1 MYARCGIARKKKFQI
16 ANNFTPWKQNGG
28 GERQC
33 LNETVIGFAGF
44 RTTAAVA
51 YNSWRMTSAVPADGR
66 AALPQGTSES
76 EMGRILAI
84 DYGRRRIGLAL
95 SDELGATAQPL
106 LTIERTNRRELLR
119 RLREICVKHKVAH
132 IVVGHPLHMTG
143 EAGEM
148 AAEAAAFA
156 MRLSKEVRIETE
168 LVDERL
174 TTWEARETMMETKS
188 RRKGE
193 PIDAIAAAVL
203 LRDYL
208 ESHSEK
214 ISHDNR
220 RKRSES

>member
-1 MYARCGIARKKKFQI
+1 
-16 ANNFTPWKQNGG
+16 
-28 GERQC
+28 
-33 LNETVIGFAGF
+33 
-44 RTTAAVA
+44 
-51 YNSWRMTSAVPADGR
+51 
-66 AALPQGTSES
+66 
-76 EMGRILAI
+76 MGRILAI
-84 DYGRRRIGLAL
+84 DYGRKRVGLAM
-95 SDELGATAQPL
+95 SDELGAIAQPL
-106 LTIERTNRRELLR
+106 LTIVRTNRRELIR
-119 RLREICVKHKVAH
+119 RLREICAKHDVAH

-156 MRLSKEVRIETE
+156 MRLSKELKIETE

-188 RRKGE
+188 RRKGG

-214 ISHDNR
+214 MSLNNR
-220 RKRSES
+220 RKRSKS